1 MISLSGTDHQE
12 REGYTVLLSRNMSES
27 LKTKAYEQIKSRIL
41 RCEYEPMSFLDVGA
55 IANELGIS
63 RTPVRDAVSLLEQE
77 ELVQVLP
84 RHGIM
89 VLGIS
94 ADLINDIINTRK
106 IVEPF
111 AARTAALKADEE
123 IMNGIREVF
132 CDPRADKNWSRRVG
146 LRYLH
151 IRNAKIFRG
160 NERLFFFSASP
171 ISFAL
176 SMRRLISYSMRC
188 TCGIN
193 EEYSDEPCP
202 FVFFLKY
209 STTHCNS

>member
-1 MISLSGTDHQE
+1 
-12 REGYTVLLSRNMSES
+12 MSES

-111 AARTAALKADEE
+111 AARTAALKADED

-132 CDPRADKNWSRRVG
+132 CDPRADISALLEMDQKLHRYIVSCTENTYIIRMMDSIFSNSYRLMLSGSRMPGVFEISNRE
-146 LRYLH
+146 H
-151 IRNAKIFRG
+151 IDIIDAIIERNPDRAEKRML
-160 NERLFFFSASP
+160 NH
-171 ISFAL
+171 L
-176 SMRRLISYSMRC
+176 SHSEQTSYEAAGILMR
-188 TCGIN
+188 
-193 EEYSDEPCP
+193 
-202 FVFFLKY
+202 K
-209 STTHCNS
+209 

>member
-1 MISLSGTDHQE
+1 
-12 REGYTVLLSRNMSES
+12 MSES

-55 IANELGIS
+55 IANELDIS

-132 CDPRADKNWSRRVG
+132 CDPRADISALLEMDQKLHRYIVSCTENTYIIRMMDSIFSNSYRLMLSGSRMPGVFEISNRE
-146 LRYLH
+146 H
-151 IRNAKIFRG
+151 IDIIDAIIERNPDRAEKRML
-160 NERLFFFSASP
+160 NH
-171 ISFAL
+171 L
-176 SMRRLISYSMRC
+176 SHSEQTSYEAAGILMR
-188 TCGIN
+188 
-193 EEYSDEPCP
+193 
-202 FVFFLKY
+202 K
-209 STTHCNS
+209 

>member
-1 MISLSGTDHQE
+1 
-12 REGYTVLLSRNMSES
+12 MSES
-27 LKTKAYEQIKSRIL
+27 LKTIAYEQIKSRIL

-132 CDPRADKNWSRRVG
+132 CDPRADISALLEMDQKLHRYIVSCTENTYIIRMMDSIFSNSYRLMLSGSRMPGVFEISNRE
-146 LRYLH
+146 H
-151 IRNAKIFRG
+151 IDIIDAIIERNPDRAEKRML
-160 NERLFFFSASP
+160 NH
-171 ISFAL
+171 L
-176 SMRRLISYSMRC
+176 SHSEQTSYEAAGILMR
-188 TCGIN
+188 
-193 EEYSDEPCP
+193 
-202 FVFFLKY
+202 K
-209 STTHCNS
+209 

>member
-1 MISLSGTDHQE
+1 
-12 REGYTVLLSRNMSES
+12 MSES

-132 CDPRADKNWSRRVG
+132 CDPRADISALLEMDQKLHRYIVSCTENTYIIRMMDSIFSNSYRLMLSGSRMPGVFEISNRE
-146 LRYLH
+146 H
-151 IRNAKIFRG
+151 IDIIDAIIERNPDRAEKRML
-160 NERLFFFSASP
+160 NH
-171 ISFAL
+171 L
-176 SMRRLISYSMRC
+176 SHSEQTSYEAAGILMR
-188 TCGIN
+188 
-193 EEYSDEPCP
+193 
-202 FVFFLKY
+202 K
-209 STTHCNS
+209 

>member
-1 MISLSGTDHQE
+1 
-12 REGYTVLLSRNMSES
+12 MSES
-27 LKTKAYEQIKSRIL
+27 FKTKAYEQIKSRIL

-111 AARTAALKADEE
+111 AARTAALKADED

-132 CDPRADKNWSRRVG
+132 CDPRADISALLEMDQKLHRYIVSCTENTYIIRMMDSIFSNSYRLMLSGSRMPGVFE
-146 LRYLH
+146 
-151 IRNAKIFRG
+151 IRNREHIDIIDAII
-160 NERLFFFSASP
+160 ER
-171 ISFAL
+171 
-176 SMRRLISYSMRC
+176 
-188 TCGIN
+188 N
-193 EEYSDEPCP
+193 
-202 FVFFLKY
+202 
-209 STTHCNS
+209 

>member
-1 MISLSGTDHQE
+1 
-12 REGYTVLLSRNMSES
+12 MSES

-132 CDPRADKNWSRRVG
+132 CDPRTDISALLEMDQKLHRYIVSCTENTYIIRMMDSIFSNSYRLMLSGSRMPGVFEISNRE
-146 LRYLH
+146 H
-151 IRNAKIFRG
+151 IDIIDAIIERNPDRAEKRML
-160 NERLFFFSASP
+160 NH
-171 ISFAL
+171 L
-176 SMRRLISYSMRC
+176 SHSEQTSYEAAGILMR
-188 TCGIN
+188 
-193 EEYSDEPCP
+193 
-202 FVFFLKY
+202 K
-209 STTHCNS
+209 

>member
-1 MISLSGTDHQE
+1 
-12 REGYTVLLSRNMSES
+12 MSES

-41 RCEYEPMSFLDVGA
+41 RCEYKPMSFLDVGA

-111 AARTAALKADEE
+111 AARTAALKADED

-132 CDPRADKNWSRRVG
+132 CDPRADISALLEMDQKLHRYIVSCTENTYIIRMMDSIFSNSYRLMLSGSRMPGVFEISNRE
-146 LRYLH
+146 H
-151 IRNAKIFRG
+151 IDIIDAIIERNPDRAEKRML
-160 NERLFFFSASP
+160 NH
-171 ISFAL
+171 L
-176 SMRRLISYSMRC
+176 SHSEQTSYEAAGILMR
-188 TCGIN
+188 
-193 EEYSDEPCP
+193 
-202 FVFFLKY
+202 K
-209 STTHCNS
+209 

>member
-1 MISLSGTDHQE
+1 
-12 REGYTVLLSRNMSES
+12 MSES

-77 ELVQVLP
+77 ELVQVPP

-132 CDPRADKNWSRRVG
+132 CDPRADISALLEMDQKLHRYIVSCTENTYIIRMMDSIFSNSYRLMLSGSRMPGVFEISNRE
-146 LRYLH
+146 H
-151 IRNAKIFRG
+151 IDIIDAIIERNPDRAEKRML
-160 NERLFFFSASP
+160 NH
-171 ISFAL
+171 L
-176 SMRRLISYSMRC
+176 SHSEQTSYEAAGILMR
-188 TCGIN
+188 
-193 EEYSDEPCP
+193 
-202 FVFFLKY
+202 K
-209 STTHCNS
+209 